1 MRPGFWQIIIVVVLV
16 LIVFGGAKKIPEIMR
31 SMGEGIRGFKKA
43 YNEEDEPK
51 KKDDD
56 PEKIADAS
64 SGNGGES
71 KDA

>member
-43 YNEEDEPK
+43 YNEEDEPGKSSEEPK
-51 KKDDD
+51 KLADNNNNS
-56 PEKIADAS
+56 PET
-64 SGNGGES
+64 